1 MKHFEWLI
9 FNARRRYLFWLSN
22 MQKNNLLYD
31 EMILMAALYSAN
43 TLSGILIMENL
54 RYSSENRYSSNSSA
68 LCLRYT
74 TAR

>member
-1 MKHFEWLI
+1 
-9 FNARRRYLFWLSN
+9 

-54 RYSSENRYSSNSSA
+54 RYSSENRYSRNSRGGLLEYIYYWNLQFLNNVIIIENKVLFSQF
-68 LCLRYT
+68 
-74 TAR
+74 